1 MLNNREA
8 YLCLSAM
15 LRARESRM
23 LTEERARRMLDAP
36 TFEDAAKLLTDC
48 GYEDMSGMNA
58 REIEAALAAHRD
70 GIIEEISRL
79 APDSVIPDVFKMKYD
94 YHNAKVILK
103 SEAMNLDPDALLV
116 SSGRIPGTK
125 LKLLYNEEKYS
136 EMPGALGTAMEQAK
150 ALLARSA
157 NPQQTDFL
165 LDREYFGEITAC
177 AEESGNDF
185 LKGYAAIMIDAANL
199 KSTVRTLRMGKG
211 QDFLKSVLIRGGSVD
226 CDRLANADKESLPGL
241 YVCSLLEKAAEYGAL
256 ALQGESLTPFELA
269 CDNACNAYISKAKL
283 VSFGS
288 EPLTAYL
295 AALENEVTA
304 VRMILC
310 GRLSGVRSEVIGERL
325 RDTYA

>member
-15 LRARESRM
+15 LRAREARM

-70 GIIEEISRL
+70 GIMEEISRL

-103 SEAMNLDPDALLV
+103 SEAMDLDPDALLV

-136 EMPGALGTAMEQAK
+136 EMPGALGNAMEEAK

-185 LKGYAAIMIDAANL
+185 LKGYAAMLIDAANL

-211 QDFLKSVLIRGGSVD
+211 PDFLKSVLIRGGSVD
-226 CDRLANADKESLPGL
+226 CDRLANADKESLSGL
-241 YVCSLLEKAAEYGAL
+241 YVCSLLEKAAEHGVL
-256 ALQGESLTPFELA
+256 ALEGESLTPFELA